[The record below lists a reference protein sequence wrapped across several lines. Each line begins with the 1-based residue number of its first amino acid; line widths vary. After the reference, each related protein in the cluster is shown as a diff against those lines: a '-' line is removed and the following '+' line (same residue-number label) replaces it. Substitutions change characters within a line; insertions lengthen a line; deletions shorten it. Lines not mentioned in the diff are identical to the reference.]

1 MSFVIT
7 NPEALTVAATE
18 VRRIRDRA
26 IQSDAQVA
34 PMTTA
39 VRPPAADLV
48 SEKAATFLVEY
59 ARKYRQ
65 TIAAAAVVLEEFA
78 HALTTGADKYATAEA
93 DNIKYS
99 RHEPTEQ
106 RTNRC
111 ISKRTHRRSTPP
123 TYMPA
128 PVLTRCWLPPGRG
141 GRWMW
146 K

>member
-1 MSFVIT
+1 MPVKSLRFLNVGSRSANNRWLISPVQCRGFVNRGVESACLLIT

-93 DNIKYS
+93 DNIKTFS
-99 RHEPTEQ
+99 
-106 RTNRC
+106 
-111 ISKRTHRRSTPP
+111 
-123 TYMPA
+123 
-128 PVLTRCWLPPGRG
+128 
-141 GRWMW
+141 
-146 K
+146 

>member
-18 VRRIRDRA
+18 VRRIRIRDRA

-93 DNIKYS
+93 DNIKTFS
-99 RHEPTEQ
+99 
-106 RTNRC
+106 
-111 ISKRTHRRSTPP
+111 
-123 TYMPA
+123 
-128 PVLTRCWLPPGRG
+128 
-141 GRWMW
+141 
-146 K
+146 

>member
-48 SEKAATFLVEY
+48 SEKAATFLV
-59 ARKYRQ
+59 
-65 TIAAAAVVLEEFA
+65 
-78 HALTTGADKYATAEA
+78 
-93 DNIKYS
+93 
-99 RHEPTEQ
+99 
-106 RTNRC
+106 
-111 ISKRTHRRSTPP
+111 
-123 TYMPA
+123 
-128 PVLTRCWLPPGRG
+128 
-141 GRWMW
+141 
-146 K
+146 

>member
-48 SEKAATFLVEY
+48 SEKAATRSWSSTQGSIGRPSLRRRWFL
-59 ARKYRQ
+59 RS
-65 TIAAAAVVLEEFA
+65 L
-78 HALTTGADKYATAEA
+78 
-93 DNIKYS
+93 
-99 RHEPTEQ
+99 
-106 RTNRC
+106 RT
-111 ISKRTHRRSTPP
+111 P
-123 TYMPA
+123 
-128 PVLTRCWLPPGRG
+128 
-141 GRWMW
+141 
-146 K
+146 

>member
-59 ARKYRQ
+59 ARSVPTGGQLRQ
-65 TIAAAAVVLEEFA
+65 HIC
-78 HALTTGADKYATAEA
+78 
-93 DNIKYS
+93 
-99 RHEPTEQ
+99 RP
-106 RTNRC
+106 
-111 ISKRTHRRSTPP
+111 RS
-123 TYMPA
+123 
-128 PVLTRCWLPPGRG
+128 
-141 GRWMW
+141 
-146 K
+146 

>member
-34 PMTTA
+34 LMTTA

-93 DNIKYS
+93 DNIKTFS
-99 RHEPTEQ
+99 
-106 RTNRC
+106 
-111 ISKRTHRRSTPP
+111 
-123 TYMPA
+123 
-128 PVLTRCWLPPGRG
+128 
-141 GRWMW
+141 
-146 K
+146 

>member
-65 TIAAAAVVLEEFA
+65 TIAAAVVLEEFA

-93 DNIKYS
+93 DNIKTFS
-99 RHEPTEQ
+99 
-106 RTNRC
+106 
-111 ISKRTHRRSTPP
+111 
-123 TYMPA
+123 
-128 PVLTRCWLPPGRG
+128 
-141 GRWMW
+141 
-146 K
+146 

>member
-1 MSFVIT
+1 MPVKSLRFLNVGSRSANNRWLISPVQCRGSLIAEWSRHVFVIT

-93 DNIKYS
+93 DNIKTFS
-99 RHEPTEQ
+99 
-106 RTNRC
+106 
-111 ISKRTHRRSTPP
+111 
-123 TYMPA
+123 
-128 PVLTRCWLPPGRG
+128 
-141 GRWMW
+141 
-146 K
+146 

>member
-65 TIAAAAVVLEEFA
+65 TIAAAAVVLEEEFA

-93 DNIKYS
+93 DNIKTFS
-99 RHEPTEQ
+99 
-106 RTNRC
+106 
-111 ISKRTHRRSTPP
+111 
-123 TYMPA
+123 
-128 PVLTRCWLPPGRG
+128 
-141 GRWMW
+141 
-146 K
+146 

>member
-26 IQSDAQVA
+26 IQSDVQVA

-93 DNIKYS
+93 DNIKTFS
-99 RHEPTEQ
+99 
-106 RTNRC
+106 
-111 ISKRTHRRSTPP
+111 
-123 TYMPA
+123 
-128 PVLTRCWLPPGRG
+128 
-141 GRWMW
+141 
-146 K
+146 

>member
-1 MSFVIT
+1 MIT

-26 IQSDAQVA
+26 IQRDAQVA

-65 TIAAAAVVLEEFA
+65 TIAAAAVVL
-78 HALTTGADKYATAEA
+78 
-93 DNIKYS
+93 
-99 RHEPTEQ
+99 
-106 RTNRC
+106 
-111 ISKRTHRRSTPP
+111 
-123 TYMPA
+123 
-128 PVLTRCWLPPGRG
+128 
-141 GRWMW
+141 
-146 K
+146 